1 MKKSSFICLVVIIL
15 ILGSAYYYFNNINT
29 FKIDRSKICEIL
41 YSNDIGEFDITKNLN
56 EKDISDIVDS
66 LNNGKLIP
74 DKNNEGKYTSE
85 YVEMFIL
92 YDRRFRIYKQNDG
105 RFTVMY
111 AIDTESNAEDSMK
124 QTTIDSKILQSYFIK
139 FKQLSQSLTPNRT
152 YK

>member
-15 ILGSAYYYFNNINT
+15 ILGSAYYYFSNINT
-29 FKIDRSKICEIL
+29 FKINRSKICEIL

-56 EKDISDIVDS
+56 EKDINDIVNS

-74 DKNNEGKYTSE
+74 DKNNKSKYTSE
-85 YVEMFIL
+85 YVAMFIL
-92 YDRRFRIYKQNDG
+92 HDRWFRIYKQNDG

-111 AIDTESNAEDSMK
+111 AIDITSNTEDTIK

-139 FKQLSQSLTPNRT
+139 FKQLSESLTPSRT